1 MPTRSPQTSPKP
13 ARIGGWSNPT
23 APLLCLML
31 AIPLLF
37 ACAVTRPSAI
47 GGGAIETT
55 LCRVWGESLPTRS
68 RHDTA
73 QTQDE
78 IGQAYA
84 DFAAACPDHRN
95 LIP

>member
-1 MPTRSPQTSPKP
+1 MLTKSQRMSQRPE
-13 ARIGGWSNPT
+13 RIAAPSNRMV
-23 APLLCLML
+23 ALCCLML
-31 AIPLLF
+31 AVPILT
-37 ACAVTRPSAI
+37 ACQGTRPLATE
-47 GGGAIETT
+47 GGAIETT

-84 DFAAACPDHRN
+84 DFAAACPDHQD